1 MIDFLIKLALQKNSS
16 SSKQRAEQV
25 GLNSSNN
32 HFEEENLEEDLGE
45 LSSLEKRAEI
55 SSRQVGQQ
63 LICYM
68 LKRSVGEEFSSF
80 VVGIAEFGLF
90 CEIDNYYISGLLHV
104 SDLKKDR
111 YIFDSQANILK
122 GRNTGKTYR
131 IGQKIKVQ
139 IANVIPEE
147 RKIILIHK
155 K

>member
-1 MIDFLIKLALQKNSS
+1 
-16 SSKQRAEQV
+16 
-25 GLNSSNN
+25 
-32 HFEEENLEEDLGE
+32 
-45 LSSLEKRAEI
+45 
-55 SSRQVGQQ
+55 
-63 LICYM
+63 M
-68 LKRSVGEEFSSF
+68 LKKSIGEEFSSF

-122 GRNTGKTYR
+122 GRNTGKIYR